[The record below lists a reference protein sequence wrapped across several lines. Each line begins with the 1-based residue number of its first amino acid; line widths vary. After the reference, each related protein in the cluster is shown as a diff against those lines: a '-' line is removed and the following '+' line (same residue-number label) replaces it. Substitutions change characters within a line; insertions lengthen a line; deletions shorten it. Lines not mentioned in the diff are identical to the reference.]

1 MKILADVN
9 VEKSIVEY
17 LVGINLDVL
26 WIPDY
31 NCMLS
36 DEELLNMANSQDR
49 VLITNDKDFGELVFR
64 QKKLTAGI
72 VLVRM
77 KGYDA
82 EKKVV
87 VIEKLFRNY
96 PGKIYNHFVVVTK
109 NKLRFIPL
117 KDLK

>member
-1 MKILADVN
+1 MKLLADVN
-9 VEKSIVEY
+9 VEKPIVDC
-17 LVGINLDVL
+17 LVGIDLDVL

-64 QKKLTAGI
+64 QNKITAGI
-72 VLVRM
+72 VLIRM
-77 KGYDA
+77 KGYNS
-82 EKKVV
+82 EEKVV
-87 VIEKLFRNY
+87 VIEKLFKNY

-109 NKLRFIPL
+109 NKMRFIPL